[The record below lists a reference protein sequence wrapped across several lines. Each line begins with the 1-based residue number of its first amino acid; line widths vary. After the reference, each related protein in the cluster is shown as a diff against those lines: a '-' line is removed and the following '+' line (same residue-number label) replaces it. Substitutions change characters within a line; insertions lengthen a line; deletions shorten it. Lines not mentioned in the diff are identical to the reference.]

1 MIINKKYFYSLI
13 VVIIIIGCSIALS
26 LYFNSNGYKLK
37 SIDKE
42 LEDIYE
48 LPSSYTILEAENNNI
63 VNVSNT
69 LEKESKLINKFLLD
83 IDNKKCPF

>member
-26 LYFNSNGYKLK
+26 LYFNTNGYKLK

-48 LPSSYTILEAENNNI
+48 LQ
-63 VNVSNT
+63 V
-69 LEKESKLINKFLLD
+69 LIRF
-83 IDNKKCPF
+83 